1 MTEIPEIIKIENKS
15 HIAILDTSSISFM
28 QILYAKGYRKIYKYI
43 NIEEIIW
50 KRKF

>member
-28 QILYAKGYRKIYKYI
+28 QILYAKGLKP
-43 NIEEIIW
+43 EELITYMN
-50 KRKF
+50 